1 MDAGI
6 WRRLDQSLGPT
17 FATAPRQLDCKTAG
31 QGKRP
36 IENQA
41 SSPSTRQ
48 QGRVNA
54 QSSLLTD
61 CRGSEQPACRETT
74 ARSQDG
80 WMCRAGIADPNK
92 RFVGVLEYPRPE

>member
-1 MDAGI
+1 MPS
-6 WRRLDQSLGPT
+6 WLDLVFT
-17 FATAPRQLDCKTAG
+17 
-31 QGKRP
+31 
-36 IENQA
+36 
-41 SSPSTRQ
+41 SSPSRRRSNIRNRTL
-48 QGRVNA
+48 
-54 QSSLLTD
+54 SYY